1 MLGGIPNFGKGA
13 AVAMI
18 MLLPSIVS
26 IFLLQFLEK
35 YNIRYKK
42 ISGAELTKNR
52 LRDVIWSGLSVLFLV
67 TDAFDLCGDL
77 CGSIRD
83 RLAE

>member
-1 MLGGIPNFGKGA
+1 MVWIISPVFG
-13 AVAMI
+13 
-18 MLLPSIVS
+18 
-26 IFLLQFLEK
+26 
-35 YNIRYKK
+35 
-42 ISGAELTKNR
+42 
-52 LRDVIWSGLSVLFLV
+52 